1 MMKKI
6 SKFLIYIFVFVIFFI
21 IFLPKE
27 SFYNLLEKELEKNQI
42 VVSNEIKE
50 DKAFSFFVSNAD
62 IFYQGI
68 NGAKIDELTFK
79 TYFVYTNISLKNI
92 NILDSLSSFA
102 PTPIDEIVFEHSI
115 FSFNKVKISA
125 KGTFGE
131 LNADLNLFTRDI
143 KIELNASS
151 KMKNSY
157 SKILKNMRFENERYL
172 YEYKF

>member
-1 MMKKI
+1 M
-6 SKFLIYIFVFVIFFI
+6 
-21 IFLPKE
+21 
-27 SFYNLLEKELEKNQI
+27 
-42 VVSNEIKE
+42 
-50 DKAFSFFVSNAD
+50 
-62 IFYQGI
+62 
-68 NGAKIDELTFK
+68 
-79 TYFVYTNISLKNI
+79 
-92 NILDSLSSFA
+92 SSFA

-131 LNADLNLFTRDI
+131 LNADLNLFAREI

-157 SKILKNMRFENERYL
+157 SKILKNMRFENERYF